1 MVATI
6 LNLLF
11 HSGERRS
18 GNVEMS
24 KRQVR
29 FSDNVEEDLGKPK
42 TQRLEEDNSIDSDEE
57 ENSNERKAKPNE
69 NVLTEDDIEGSNNFQ
84 FNSENAQILSL
95 V

>member
-11 HSGERRS
+11 RSGERRS

-29 FSDNVEEDLGKPK
+29 FSDNVEEDLGQPK
-42 TQRLEEDNSIDSDEE
+42 SQRLEEDNAIDSDEE

-69 NVLTEDDIEGSNNFQ
+69 NVLTEDDIEGSYNFQ